1 MMPLRR
7 RLKTRLVTIGKQNYP
22 GAEFYYAGNMSE
34 VSFYNRALTPA
45 EIAANKNNYQ
55 T

>member
-1 MMPLRR
+1 
-7 RLKTRLVTIGKQNYP
+7 
-22 GAEFYYAGNMSE
+22 MSE